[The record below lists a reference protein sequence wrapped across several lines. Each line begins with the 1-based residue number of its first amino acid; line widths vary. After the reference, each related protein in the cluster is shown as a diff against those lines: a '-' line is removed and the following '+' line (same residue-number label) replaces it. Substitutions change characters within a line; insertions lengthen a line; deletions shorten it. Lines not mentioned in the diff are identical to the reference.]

1 MDYTQ
6 IRSALKNCEKL
17 ILFQEIKTNNLILN
31 LKESLNNE
39 NNSEQ
44 ILTDLI
50 YQLIDLSIREG
61 LQGDIWHNYL
71 KKIITASENIF
82 SLKAEKGEITE
93 DSSLY
98 RLAANDLKIIN
109 KLFAF
114 SFSDLASAAGLKEF
128 VHLSDF
134 KLADSELDLEKEGL
148 FQPLFASSNHE
159 DNLEA
164 LLDFYYQQGASIL
177 NESRAFYWQ
186 NNKLS
191 RVNNPDSITF
201 ANLISYQNT
210 QKKLIENTESFL
222 NGFQAH
228 NVLLYGDS
236 GTGKSSSVKALVNK
250 FYQQG
255 LRLIEIR
262 SSQIKELPAILEYL
276 NERGLHFIIFMDD
289 LSFEEFE
296 TEYKYL
302 KAVMEGGIESRPD
315 NVLFYATSNRRHLVR
330 EKWQDRE
337 SEVHEN
343 DILNEKLS
351 LSERFGLTLMFSNP
365 SQADYLKIVRKLAA
379 QADLKLK
386 NSELEKRALQWSR
399 WNNGRSGR
407 TARQFIDQ
415 LKKEMHWQ
423 K

>member
-1 MDYTQ
+1 MDQQQ
-6 IRSALKNCEKL
+6 IADTLKDTEKL
-17 ILFQEIKTNNLILN
+17 ILFQEIKENSLILN
-31 LKESLNNE
+31 LKE
-39 NNSEQ
+39 
-44 ILTDLI
+44 ILANKNKSDQMLTNLI
-50 YQLIDLSIREG
+50 YKLIDLSIRAGME
-61 LQGDIWHNYL
+61 GDIWHNYL
-71 KKIITASENIF
+71 KKNITASENIF
-82 SLKAEKGEITE
+82 SLKAEKAQI
-93 DSSLY
+93 DKNSSLY
-98 RLAANDLKIIN
+98 TLAENDLKIISS
-109 KLFAF
+109 LFSF
-114 SFSDLASAAGLKEF
+114 SFSDLASIFDLGEF
-128 VHLSDF
+128 EHLSSF
-134 KLADSELDLEKEGL
+134 KLADSERNFEKEDL
-148 FQPLFASSNHE
+148 YQPLFSKTSAEENIE
-159 DNLEA
+159 ILIK
-164 LLDFYYQQGASIL
+164 FYHQHGASIL

-186 NNKLS
+186 NNQLS
-191 RVNNPDSITF
+191 RVNNPDPISF
-201 ANLISYQNT
+201 ANLISYQKT

-222 NGFQAH
+222 EGFQAH

-255 LRLIEIR
+255 LRLIEIN

-296 TEYKYL
+296 TDYKYL
-302 KAVMEGGIESRPD
+302 KAVMEGGIESRPK

-365 SQADYLKIVRKLAA
+365 SQAEYLKIVKELAA
-379 QADLKLK
+379 QEEINLKI
-386 NSELEKRALQWSR
+386 SELEKRALQWSR

-415 LKKEMHWQ
+415 LLKE
-423 K
+423 KYFPK